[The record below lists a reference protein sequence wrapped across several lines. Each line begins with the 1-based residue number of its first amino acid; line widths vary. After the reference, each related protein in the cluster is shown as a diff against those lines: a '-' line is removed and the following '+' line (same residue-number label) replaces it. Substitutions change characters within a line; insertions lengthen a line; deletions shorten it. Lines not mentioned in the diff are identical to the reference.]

1 MTEQE
6 IQTRYAAHFSELDA
20 QIVNLEAVLREHQF
34 LSGNMQHVVV
44 HALVLRLIEL
54 ARSCG
59 ILSKAGMAAASASLN
74 RQCLEVGFKLKA
86 ICSGNATTEDFMSQE
101 IISRAKSRR
110 WVLQNAAALEA
121 LGPELAKSLAKEA
134 EEAVRL
140 EEIKGLKEIKPHEW
154 AGLAEEKEV
163 YLFAYSTLSDFIHCG
178 PASLGHIFDVKQN
191 GQVFMQT
198 GPSDYLIEHVIEG
211 ACHCLAS
218 SSNAIQAMF
227 AKNTGTQIPPCTAP

>member
-6 IQTRYAAHFSELDA
+6 IQKKYAAHFSKLDA
-20 QIVNLEAVLREHQF
+20 QIVRLEAVLREHPF

-44 HALVLRLIEL
+44 HALVLRLLEL

-86 ICSGNATTEDFMSQE
+86 ICSGNATPEDFMTQE
-101 IISRAKSRR
+101 FISRAKSRR
-110 WVLQNAAALEA
+110 WVLKNSAALEA
-121 LGPELAKSLAKEA
+121 LGPELAESLAKEA

-140 EEIKGLKEIKPHEW
+140 KETKGLKEIKPHEW
-154 AGLAEEKEV
+154 AARAEEVEV

-198 GPSDYLIEHVIEG
+198 GPSDYLLEHVIEG

-227 AKNTGTQIPPCTAP
+227 AKNTETQIHPCATL